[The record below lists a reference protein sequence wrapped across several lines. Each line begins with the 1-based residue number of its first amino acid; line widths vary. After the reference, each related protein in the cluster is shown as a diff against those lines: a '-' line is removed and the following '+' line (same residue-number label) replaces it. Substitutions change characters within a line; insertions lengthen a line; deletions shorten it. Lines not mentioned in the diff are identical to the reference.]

1 MSFAQIVQWDG
12 LALGLGLGLLGLLL
26 GFFILLTMLVIMI
39 QLRKSNSFLEK
50 IGFNMVDI
58 FEILFSNKEHNL
70 KILKIAHQLNSQAEA
85 QQSTLNSMTSALA
98 QLQTSLELQTE
109 ALKKINNN
117 LVTMYRNISGRPAPE
132 GQK

>member
-1 MSFAQIVQWDG
+1 MDFAQMVQWDG
-12 LALGLGLGLLGLLL
+12 LALWLGLLGLLL

-50 IGFNMVDI
+50 IGLNMVDI

-70 KILKIAHQLNSQAEA
+70 KILRIANQLNSLAET
-85 QQSTLNSMTSALA
+85 QPSTLNSMANTLT

-117 LVTMYRNISGRPAPE
+117 LVTMYRNISGKPAPE